1 MIIKQIL
8 LWSLFFP
15 AVVSAKSCWTL
26 YEERQAYIQKEDGH
40 QTYVGGH
47 LYHYRGNWGYHP
59 GFKVEAVIDNW
70 AKDFLLA
77 IKWGPNHYN
86 IFSED
91 PRKELLETLRKAV
104 SSQCKLT
111 QGDYKELRSMLKD
124 LMDDGSFCPANKIT
138 EPGFLGSRG
147 QFKKV
152 LIEAIE
158 SGRFNQYCNN
168 PAVQDD
174 TYRNIKDSDGPI
186 KKPSNALPKG
196 SKQ

>member
-8 LWSLFFP
+8 LWSFFFP
-15 AVVSAKSCWTL
+15 AIVSAESCWTL
-26 YEERQAYIQKEDGH
+26 FEERQAYIQKEDGYK
-40 QTYVGGH
+40 TYVGGH

-59 GFKVEAVIDNW
+59 GLKVEADIDNW
-70 AKDFLLA
+70 AEDLLHA
-77 IKWGPNHYN
+77 IKWGPYLY
-86 IFSED
+86 SMRSQD
-91 PRKELLETLRKAV
+91 PRKEWLETFRKAA

-111 QGDYKELRSMLKD
+111 KGDYKELRSMLKD

-138 EPGFLGSRG
+138 EPGFLGSKA

-158 SGRFNQYCNN
+158 TGRFNQYCNN

-174 TYRNIKDSDGPI
+174 TYRNIKDSDEPI
-186 KKPSNALPKG
+186 KKPAIAAPKA